1 MHSKDKE
8 TMIIELYVVSLIFI
22 KKIGIVHKNN
32 PIVVIPNARPGF
44 LGSTETNKA
53 KDIAIV
59 IEKKETPII
68 ESHMLVSPKRRK
80 GIELVFDLMFWFIV
94 IDALFEIVN
103 LLSGKGDVVR
113 LVVALVLVGV
123 MFAGARLAHNGNM
136 VAGVV
141 GIIVGGVV
149 CVYFHNRYKRT
160 EQSEE
165 DPT

>member
-1 MHSKDKE
+1 MAKRKD
-8 TMIIELYVVSLIFI
+8 
-22 KKIGIVHKNN
+22 NN
-32 PIVVIPNARPGF
+32 V
-44 LGSTETNKA
+44 E
-53 KDIAIV
+53 
-59 IEKKETPII
+59 
-68 ESHMLVSPKRRK
+68 KRRK

-94 IDALFEIVN
+94 IDAIFEIVN

-149 CVYFHNRYKRT
+149 FLTGGIIFNILGALLVIDSIAYLIVLDKK
-160 EQSEE
+160 
-165 DPT
+165 